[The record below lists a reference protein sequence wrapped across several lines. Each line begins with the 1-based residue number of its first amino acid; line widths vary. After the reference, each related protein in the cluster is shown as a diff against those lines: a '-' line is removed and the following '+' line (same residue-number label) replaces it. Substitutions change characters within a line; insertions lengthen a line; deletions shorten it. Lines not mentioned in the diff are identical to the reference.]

1 VDCSVSQ
8 IVGKANEDTFSVFIG
23 NTQPELR
30 GNVRE
35 NFSVIGIFDGHGGV
49 SKINI
54 LF

>member
-1 VDCSVSQ
+1 MECSVSQ

-23 NTQPELR
+23 NQPELK

-49 SKINI
+49 STN
-54 LF
+54 